1 MVLRLSLLTVMCLLA
16 CPVAGTATETA
27 CTESVNTTA
36 QLRSRAVAAGP
47 GAVVCVRGGSYG
59 DFTIDGRRLRDTLT
73 IKASPGEKPAVSGFT
88 ITNSSGIVVRG
99 LRVTSDWGLRV
110 VENLTIADN
119 DFAGSHGNLRA
130 VKRSLI
136 EANQIHDLQTSG
148 DEYVGAG
155 LWINSYDGSGQMGTS
170 NPDNG
175 LDGLVIRGNRFAHI
189 CSDAIQIGGGQD
201 NGTKNVAIE
210 GNTFERIAGECD
222 PSAHADS
229 IQLLGGAAISI
240 VANTF
245 THVQNACMFKDDRL
259 DDLLVQNNLM
269 VMSDDTPGGTGIMCQ
284 IWDGFNTKV
293 INNTVVAP
301 KKCCLTGFMLRNSGN
316 ALVANNFFT
325 SYTVESAVNAVER
338 SNVVGK
344 LSALDTT
351 TFDPIAG
358 GPLVDRG
365 NAESPPLDR
374 LGRPRYGA
382 PDIGAQ
388 ELQSGPSAGPA
399 AGADTTAPVI
409 KRLSAKPRTV
419 RGRGSFRVR
428 LRVDEHVTLRVTLQR
443 LRGGAKPTFVK
454 RFTRAIKAG
463 KYTMRIRAAKLKRG
477 RYRVTIVAV
486 DGAGNRSVS
495 ERTTFSKR

>member
-1 MVLRLSLLTVMCLLA
+1 MVLRLSLLAMMCVLA
-16 CPVAGTATETA
+16 CPVAATAAEKA
-27 CTESVNTTA
+27 CTESVSNTA
-36 QLRSRAVAAGP
+36 QLRNRAATAGP
-47 GAVVCVRGGSYG
+47 GAVVCVRAGFYG
-59 DFTIDGRRLRDTLT
+59 AFTIDGRRLSGTMT
-73 IKASPGEKPAVSGFT
+73 IQASPGETPAVGGFT
-88 ITNSSGIVVRG
+88 ITNSSGIAVRG
-99 LRVTSDWGLRV
+99 LRVTGDWGLRI
-110 VENLTIADN
+110 VENMTIARN
-119 DFAGSHGNLRA
+119 DFDGSHGNLRA
-130 VKRSLI
+130 VKRSVI

-155 LWINSYDGSGQMGTS
+155 LWINSYDGSGQLGPS

-175 LDGLVIRGNRFAHI
+175 LDGLVIRGNSFARI
-189 CSDAIQIGGGQD
+189 CSDAIQIGGGQH
-201 NGTKNVAIE
+201 NGTKNVTIE

-229 IQLLGGAAISI
+229 IQLLGGAGISI
-240 VANTF
+240 VGNTF
-245 THVQNACMFKDDRL
+245 TRVQNACMFKDDRL

-301 KKCCLTGFMLRNSGN
+301 KKCCLTGFMLRNSGS
-316 ALVANNFFT
+316 AIVASNFFT
-325 SYTVESAVNAVER
+325 TYSVERAVKAVER
-338 SNVVGK
+338 NNVIGD

-358 GPLVDRG
+358 GQLVDRG
-365 NAESPPLDR
+365 SADSPPLDR

-388 ELQSGPSAGPA
+388 ELQPGPTPT
-399 AGADTTAPVI
+399 ADSTAPVL
-409 KRLSAKPRTV
+409 KRLSAKPGSV

-428 LRVDEHVTLRVTLQR
+428 LSVNERATLRMTLHR
-443 LRGGAKPTFVK
+443 VRNGRKPKFVK
-454 RFTRAIKAG
+454 RFTRDVRSG
-463 KYTMRIRAAKLKRG
+463 RYTVRIRGAKLKRG

-486 DGAGNRSVS
+486 DSAGNRSAPDRS
-495 ERTTFSKR
+495 RFYKR